1 MPQISVRF
9 ETENKTNLEQTA
21 QDLQQRLKQLA
32 PIEDARARVD
42 TKRMVTGLE
51 IAGAISVGI
60 TIVSNAA
67 QLTSKTRE
75 FVTELRKL
83 IPELKKLA
91 ETMGFTKATLT
102 VDDQPVKIEDV
113 EKLSDAELEQA
124 ETSESAA

>member
-21 QDLQQRLKQLA
+21 QDVQQRLKQLA

-42 TKRMVTGLE
+42 TKRMTGVE
-51 IAGAISVGI
+51 IAGVIAVGI

-67 QLTSKTRE
+67 QFTSKTRE

-102 VDDQPVKIEDV
+102 IDDQPVKIEDV
-113 EKLSDAELEQA
+113 EKLSDAELKA
-124 ETSESAA
+124 ATSESAA

>member
-21 QDLQQRLKQLA
+21 QDVQQRLKQLA

-42 TKRMVTGLE
+42 TKRMTGVE
-51 IAGAISVGI
+51 IAGVIAVGI

-67 QLTSKTRE
+67 QFTSKTRE

-113 EKLSDAELEQA
+113 EKLSDAELEA
-124 ETSESAA
+124 AASESAA

>member
-1 MPQISVRF
+1 MPQISLRF

-21 QDLQQRLKQLA
+21 QDLQKRLKQLS
-32 PIEDARARVD
+32 PVEDARARVD

-60 TIVSNAA
+60 TIVSNAG

-75 FVTELRKL
+75 FVVELRKL

-91 ETMGFTKATLT
+91 QTMGFTKATLM

-113 EKLSDAELEQA
+113 EKLPDTKLEL
-124 ETSESAA
+124 SATT

>member
-1 MPQISVRF
+1 M
-9 ETENKTNLEQTA
+9 
-21 QDLQQRLKQLA
+21 
-32 PIEDARARVD
+32 
-42 TKRMVTGLE
+42 TGVE

-67 QLTSKTRE
+67 VLTSKTRE

-91 ETMGFTKATLT
+91 ETMGFKKATLI

-113 EKLSDAELEQA
+113 EKLSDDELEL
-124 ETSESAA
+124 SKSA

>member
-21 QDLQQRLKQLA
+21 RDLQQRLKQLA

-42 TKRMVTGLE
+42 TKRMTGVE
-51 IAGAISVGI
+51 IAGVIAVGI

-67 QLTSKTRE
+67 QFTSKTRE

-102 VDDQPVKIEDV
+102 IDDQPVKIEDV
-113 EKLSDAELEQA
+113 EKLSDAELEA
-124 ETSESAA
+124 AASESAA